1 MSAAQIDPVK
11 LERKRALQR
20 AGLAAVAALVL
31 LIGVLVADDGREP
44 ESVVTSAPELPVL
57 AAESTPALAAPA
69 EDNVAEDKGVESAG
83 AESKGADS
91 SDAVSAGPVQ
101 SPVAANEQS
110 AGAVPSQAQAPAAPE
125 MPAAPTA
132 DSPGADNVLATS
144 QASTAPQSPTSAST
158 TPAAPL
164 PDGYLVQLGVFGA
177 MENAEALRANIAALG
192 LPVRIEGRV
201 VVGPFRDKAAAD
213 AAQGKLRREGVAVGF
228 VVPPRAAGARSG
240 K

>member
-31 LIGVLVADDGREP
+31 LIGVLIADDGREP
-44 ESVVTSAPELPVL
+44 EAVVTSAPELPVR
-57 AAESTPALAAPA
+57 AAESTPALTAGPDPVAVQSAVAAD
-69 EDNVAEDKGVESAG
+69 EQRAG
-83 AESKGADS
+83 AM
-91 SDAVSAGPVQ
+91 
-101 SPVAANEQS
+101 
-110 AGAVPSQAQAPAAPE
+110 PSEAQAPAAAE
-125 MPAAPTA
+125 MPAAPATA
-132 DSPGADNVLATS
+132 SPGAENPSAM
-144 QASTAPQSPTSAST
+144 PQSAMP
-158 TPAAPL
+158 APL

-177 MENAEALRANIAALG
+177 MENAEALRASIAALG

-228 VVPPRAAGARSG
+228 VVPPRAAGARPG

>member
-31 LIGVLVADDGREP
+31 LIGVLIADDGREP
-44 ESVVTSAPELPVL
+44 EAVVTSAPELPVR
-57 AAESTPALAAPA
+57 AAESAAALTAPE
-69 EDNVAEDKGVESAG
+69 EDQVAEDPVDKG
-83 AESKGADS
+83 AESKGAESEGADS
-91 SDAVSAGPVQ
+91 ADAVNSGPD
-101 SPVAANEQS
+101 PVAAQSAVDEQS
-110 AGAVPSQAQAPAAPE
+110 AGATPSEAQAPAAPE
-125 MPAAPTA
+125 MPAAPAT
-132 DSPGADNVLATS
+132 DSPGADDVLANT
-144 QASTAPQSPTSAST
+144 PAST
-158 TPAAPL
+158 TPASTTPAVPL

-177 MENAEALRANIAALG
+177 MENAEALRASIAALG

-213 AAQGKLRREGVAVGF
+213 AAQGRLRREGVAVGF
-228 VVPPRAAGARSG
+228 VVPPRAAGARPG